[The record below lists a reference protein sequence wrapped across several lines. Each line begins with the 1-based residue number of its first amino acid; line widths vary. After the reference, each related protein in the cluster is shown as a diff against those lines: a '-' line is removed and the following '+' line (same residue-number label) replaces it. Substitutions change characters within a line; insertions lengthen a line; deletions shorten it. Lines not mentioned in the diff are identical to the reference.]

1 MTAKRRASRIG
12 VVGLGYVGL
21 PLAVE
26 FGKQYETIGFDVNPK
41 RVAQL
46 RRGRDLTLEVTAA
59 ELKAAKRVSFTT
71 ELERL
76 KRCQV
81 FIVTVPTPIDGYKRP
96 DLGPLMRASESV
108 GAVLR
113 RGAVVIYE
121 STVYPGCTEEVCVPI
136 LERVSGLKFNRD
148 FFAGY
153 SPERI
158 NPGDHEH
165 RLTTIRKV
173 TSGSTPEVAEFVDE
187 LYGSIV
193 TAGTHKT
200 SSIRVAE
207 AAKVI
212 ENTQRDV
219 NIALINELALIFNRL
234 EIDTEEVLNAAGS
247 KWNFLP
253 FRPGLV
259 GGHCIGVD
267 PYYLTH
273 KAQEIGYHP
282 EMILAGRRLNDN
294 MALQVA
300 GQITR
305 LMAAR
310 RIHVKGARA
319 LVLGIT
325 FKENCP
331 DVRNSKVVDVVREL
345 QKQGAQVDIYDPWAN
360 ASECRHEYGLQPV
373 RALKRARYDVA
384 IVAVAHRQF
393 RELGVRGVH
402 LAAQAGVRH
411 SLEHPHAYVRSNVTG
426 TLNVLEG
433 CRHHGVE
440 HLVYASTSSVYGAN
454 TNMPFSEHN
463 GADHPLSLYAASKRA
478 NELMAHT
485 YSSLFK
491 LPTTGLRF
499 FTVYGP
505 WGRPDMALFLFTRN
519 ILEGKPI
526 DVFNHGHHRR
536 DFTYVDDIAEGVVRA
551 LERIAQPDPSW
562 DSNAPDPASSAAP
575 FRLYNI
581 GNNQPVQ
588 LMRYIEIIEECLG
601 RKAVKNLLPLQPGD
615 VPETCADIEDLVRDV
630 GYRPAT
636 PVEVGVRKFVDW
648 FCEYYGYKR

>member
-1 MTAKRRASRIG
+1 MRAKRRKSRIG

-26 FGKQYETIGFDVNPK
+26 FGKQYETVGFDVNPK

-46 RRGRDLTLEVTAA
+46 RRGRDLTLEVTPA
-59 ELKAAKRVSFTT
+59 ELKAAQLLSFTT
-71 ELERL
+71 ELDRL
-76 KRCQV
+76 RRCQV
-81 FIVTVPTPIDGYKRP
+81 FIVTVPTPIDEYKQP
-96 DLGPLMRASESV
+96 DLGPLVRASESV

-158 NPGDHEH
+158 NPGDRAH

-173 TSGSTPEVAEFVDE
+173 TSGSTAQVADFVDE

-282 EMILAGRRLNDN
+282 EMILAGRRINDN
-294 MALQVA
+294 MGIYVA
-300 GQITR
+300 Q
-305 LMAAR
+305 
-310 RIHVKGARA
+310 RIIKAMTELRIFVANAKI
-319 LVLGIT
+319 LVLGLA

-331 DVRNSKVVDVVREL
+331 DVRNSKVVDIVREL
-345 QKQGAQVDIYDPWAN
+345 ERYEAKVEVYDPWVSA
-360 ASECRHEYGLQPV
+360 AAAQREYGIEMIKS
-373 RALKRARYDVA
+373 LKKGVYD
-384 IVAVAHRQF
+384 AVVISVGHTMF
-393 RELGVRGVH
+393 KELGV
-402 LAAQAGVRH
+402 
-411 SLEHPHAYVRSNVTG
+411 P
-426 TLNVLEG
+426 
-433 CRHHGVE
+433 
-440 HLVYASTSSVYGAN
+440 
-454 TNMPFSEHN
+454 
-463 GADHPLSLYAASKRA
+463 K
-478 NELMAHT
+478 
-485 YSSLFK
+485 
-491 LPTTGLRF
+491 
-499 FTVYGP
+499 
-505 WGRPDMALFLFTRN
+505 
-519 ILEGKPI
+519 I
-526 DVFNHGHHRR
+526 
-536 DFTYVDDIAEGVVRA
+536 RA
-551 LERIAQPDPSW
+551 LGKKTHLLFDVKYLF
-562 DSNAPDPASSAAP
+562 AADQSDQ
-575 FRLYNI
+575 RL
-581 GNNQPVQ
+581 
-588 LMRYIEIIEECLG
+588 
-601 RKAVKNLLPLQPGD
+601 
-615 VPETCADIEDLVRDV
+615 
-630 GYRPAT
+630 
-636 PVEVGVRKFVDW
+636 
-648 FCEYYGYKR
+648 